1 MKKRD
6 ILDDIKM
13 SSLIHVVE
21 RNSKPPAIYKVIKKG
36 ENKSS
41 DDSGSRWNRYLSF
54 KLYKLNMQKS
64 WYFKFQTVNKLCK
77 KFIRI
82 DFLIV
87 TIVFIQCAT

>member
-1 MKKRD
+1 MILSKYKYFYNTHIEEILYGLIVGIYIKNSNKRLKNIFIQSKFNQVKKRD

-41 DDSGSRWNRYLSF
+41 DDSGSR
-54 KLYKLNMQKS
+54 
-64 WYFKFQTVNKLCK
+64 
-77 KFIRI
+77 
-82 DFLIV
+82 
-87 TIVFIQCAT
+87 